1 VPQNVFVGR
10 VAEQYD
16 AAEQLQAQ
24 PAAVGP
30 AVSFL
35 AAHAGAGP
43 VLEFAIGTGRIALP
57 LRARGVDVHGIEIS
71 EDMVAELVRKP
82 GGDAIPVVIG
92 DMATARTPHAG
103 SYSVVYLVYNT
114 ISNLLDQSEQVACF
128 ANAAAHLRPGGVFVI
143 ELGVPGVRRMP
154 PGQSSYAFD
163 IAPDHLGFDTYD
175 FANQRL
181 VSHHYYPTSK
191 GGLVTFDSHHRY
203 VWPAELDLMA
213 RLASLSLR
221 ERWGDW
227 SGAPFTGES
236 TQHISVWE
244 KPAAPS

>member
-1 VPQNVFVGR
+1 VFVGT
-10 VAEQYD
+10 VAQHYD
-16 AAEQLQAQ
+16 AAELLNSH

-35 AAHAGAGP
+35 AAHAGDGP

-57 LRARGVDVHGIEIS
+57 LRALGVDVHGIEIS
-71 EDMVAELVRKP
+71 ADMVAELAAKP
-82 GGDAIPVVIG
+82 GGDAIPVAIG
-92 DMATARTPHAG
+92 DMATTRTTHAG
-103 SYSVVYLVYNT
+103 AYALVYLVYNT

-143 ELGVPGVRRMP
+143 ELEVPGLRRMP
-154 PGQSSYAFD
+154 PGQSSFAFD

-181 VSHHYYPTSK
+181 VSHHYSPRSD
-191 GGLVTFDSHHRY
+191 GGLASFESHHRY
-203 VWPAELDLMA
+203 AWPAELDLMA
-213 RLASLSLR
+213 QLAGLTLCD
-221 ERWGDW
+221 RWSDW
-227 SGAPFTGES
+227 EGAPFTGES

-244 KPAAPS
+244 KPATS